1 LLIEKYSSKILKKI
15 LNCENGLLG
24 TGVDIVDNLKYAKL
38 GETLLN
44 FL

>member
-1 LLIEKYSSKILKKI
+1 LKNILVRFKKKI

-24 TGVDIVDNLKYAKL
+24 IGVDIVDNLEYAKL
-38 GETLLN
+38 GEALLN